1 MRAEENVKVIR
12 QLVAAYDAADIEA
25 IDQLLAD
32 DVVFHVPG
40 RHPLSG
46 TYLGKSQVFGYMGQV
61 AALNE
66 SKDEGFE
73 IHSVIGDDDH
83 VVSLVT
89 GTVEHDGVLFVRPTV
104 HVFHVN
110 GTQVTEFWEA
120 SLNQHAE
127 DQFWNNALSG
137 AS

>member
-1 MRAEENVKVIR
+1 MKSRRECDGHSPV
-12 QLVAAYDAADIEA
+12 VAAYDAADIEA

-89 GTVEHDGVLFVRPTV
+89 GTVEHDGF
-104 HVFHVN
+104 
-110 GTQVTEFWEA
+110 
-120 SLNQHAE
+120 SS
-127 DQFWNNALSG
+127 SG
-137 AS
+137 RRSMFSTSTGLR